1 MANPVSEPEKFAPE
15 TGTDNDWLRC
25 APPNNKCAKGRKPPI
40 DSDARGPNRKVCIRV
55 SPLKG
60 TGQGVIASQNGL
72 TLSVPKF
79 APYSATPLIQ
89 GSSLSS
95 PETRKPFR
103 FERSCLVESGPDES
117 EPEVRYVYPR
127 YTFPPGS
134 CAADT
139 PVSDITR
146 ISRPTHLRM
155 WTCPVLLLNFLFLFW
170 MQIRVERLPGYIR
183 PRPNVILRDG
193 ARDSSSATVFHI
205 ASTPSTSTKHLR
217 WTTVTA
223 VHRHKRLRIEFTRF
237 SC

>member
-1 MANPVSEPEKFAPE
+1 VVANRVSEPDKFAPE
-15 TGTDNDWLRC
+15 TGTDPDWLRC
-25 APPNNKCAKGRKPPI
+25 APPSNKCAKGRKGPI
-40 DSDARGPNRKVCIRV
+40 DSDARGPNRKVWIRV

-60 TGQGVIASQNGL
+60 TGQGVIASQNAL

-89 GSSLSS
+89 GSNLSS

-139 PVSDITR
+139 PVTDITR
-146 ISRPTHLRM
+146 ISRPMHLRM
-155 WTCPVLLLNFLFLFW
+155 WTCPHPLAEF
-170 MQIRVERLPGYIR
+170 
-183 PRPNVILRDG
+183 
-193 ARDSSSATVFHI
+193 ATSFFGCK
-205 ASTPSTSTKHLR
+205 S
-217 WTTVTA
+217 
-223 VHRHKRLRIEFTRF
+223 E
-237 SC
+237 